1 MTIQLQFNVKPGDVF
16 RYRTTFTTR
25 GRGQPATNVGQGTA
39 RVESVR
45 DGGIH
50 VTAPEDPDARV
61 MVYNRRGY
69 PVDILEQGVSIK
81 AEMPD
86 DIFDISN
93 QLIFPGRPVDIGD
106 TWEANDGTVRV
117 TFRLVAV
124 SAPQGRQVAEIHAT
138 TDGYDGPIKY
148 WVEVA
153 TGWMLRQEYA
163 VGGPNGGSST
173 VVERV

>member
-16 RYRTTFTTR
+16 RYRSTFITR
-25 GRGQPATNVGQGTA
+25 GSGQPATNTGQGTA
-39 RVESVR
+39 RVEAVR

-69 PVDILEQGVSIK
+69 PVDILDNGVSIK
-81 AEMPD
+81 ADMPD

-93 QLIFPGRPVDIGD
+93 QLIFPERPVGIGD
-106 TWEANDGTVRV
+106 TWEASDGTVRV
-117 TFRLVAV
+117 AFRLVAI
-124 SAPQGRQVAEIHAT
+124 SAPQGRQTAEIHAT
-138 TDGYDGPIKY
+138 ADGYAGPIKY

-153 TGWMLRQEYA
+153 TGWPLRQEYT
-163 VGGPNGGSST
+163 VGGTST
-173 VVERV
+173 VVERQ